1 MPVEANPRWR
11 VGAASTA
18 GLSGYAPCRQ
28 AVTAMRLQSLTPSR
42 LRRYALRLRNPVL
55 HADARYGVLRSF
67 NTASSSWRTRASSS
81 SVLSVLSPA

>member
-18 GLSGYAPCRQ
+18 GLSAAPRADF
-28 AVTAMRLQSLTPSR
+28 AVTAIRLQSLTPSR